1 MGVIKVIRH
10 RSPHPGRYM
19 AGIVCGIVQHVGI
32 LFSFI
37 AIYIGFTWAPDI
49 TPERAWTLAALLV
62 AGFLVTFVFGWLY
75 SVNSN
80 GESYKAYCAYRVEIA
95 RSLKTAPL
103 GFFSSERLSRILFG
117 ITTVIEQV
125 ENFSSMLIMSHIQA
139 YSAGAFVLIGMFGV
153 SARLGA
159 LALALFALSV
169 AASRVLY
176 RMGAV
181 EMPRIQERMAQLSE
195 AVTNG
200 VCGMSVLRSFPARE
214 SSSVERIHGAVRDA
228 ADALMKQQ
236 IRMEVRYALVE
247 KLYTFLTLV
256 SSCVISLAAAWL
268 CAAGEIP
275 LASALTLAVVGPML
289 FAGLQALAVSAL
301 LTANVPANLESLER
315 LARIPAIADGPVSEA
330 PADRSIDFSH
340 VTFGYDPS
348 RPVLRDL
355 TLCIPEGA
363 RTAIVGPSGSGKTTM
378 VNLIARFFEPQSG
391 EIRLGG
397 RPLSEYAVDTL
408 LSQLSLVFQDVYLFD
423 ETVMDN
429 IRIAR
434 PSATDEEV
442 REAARRARCDEFVE
456 ALPQGFDTRVGEGG
470 SRLSGGERQRISIA
484 RALLKDAPIIL
495 LDEATSSVDPENEHE
510 ILRALDELTR
520 GRTVISIAH
529 RLSTVVD
536 ADQILVID
544 EGRLV
549 QQGTH
554 EELSAVP
561 GIYADFLEA
570 RRRAAMWTLA

>member
-1 MGVIKVIRH
+1 MGVVQVIRS
-10 RSPHPGRYM
+10 RSPRPGRYL
-19 AGIVCGIVQHVGI
+19 AGIVCGVVQHTGI

-37 AIYIGFTWAPDI
+37 AIYLGFTWAPDI
-49 TPERAWTLAALLV
+49 TPGRAWTLAALLA
-62 AGFLVTFVFGWLY
+62 AGFLVTFVFGWLF

-117 ITTVIEQV
+117 MTTVIEQV
-125 ENFSSMLIMSHIQA
+125 ENYSSILVMSHIQA
-139 YSAGAFVLIGMFGV
+139 YASGAFILVGVFGV
-153 SARLGA
+153 NVRLGM

-169 AASRVLY
+169 VASRVLY
-176 RMGAV
+176 RMGAQ
-181 EMPRIQERMAQLSE
+181 EMPRLQERTARLSE

-200 VCGMSVLRSFPARE
+200 VRGMSVLRSFPARQG
-214 SSSVERIHGAVRDA
+214 SSVERIHGAMRDA
-228 ADALMKQQ
+228 TGALMDQQ
-236 IRMEVRYALVE
+236 VRMERRYALME
-247 KLYTFLTLV
+247 KLFTFLALV

-268 CAAGEIP
+268 CSAGEIP
-275 LASALTLAVVGPML
+275 PASALTLAVVGPML

-315 LARIPAIADGPVSEA
+315 LAKIPAIADGPVREA
-330 PADRSIDFSH
+330 PADRSIEFDH
-340 VTFGYDPS
+340 VTFGYDPA
-348 RPVLRDL
+348 RPVLHDL
-355 TLCIPEGA
+355 SLSIPEGS

-378 VNLIARFFEPQSG
+378 VNLVARFFEPQSG
-391 EIRLGG
+391 QVRLGG
-397 RPLSEYAVDTL
+397 RPLPEYGVDTL

-442 REAARRARCDEFVE
+442 RQAARRARCEEFVE

-549 QQGTH
+549 QRGTH
-554 EELSAVP
+554 EELSGTP

-570 RRRAAMWTLA
+570 RRRAAAWSLA